1 MTKITKMD
9 KYGEFVD
16 ECKFFP
22 CKSGSMYGPEW
33 SGDARFIII
42 SNTPEA
48 ELLERYSE
56 IMAFLSPYIL
66 LDKECG
72 NPILESVTNTKKYHY
87 RQQLESVQIDEN
99 TTGKAIGFVATDDD
113 MIQKLMLEE
122 ALSNC
127 TTHQRRRIMRYYLE
141 RISMRELAESETV
154 SESAIS
160 MSISSGMKILREYYF
175 TSI

>member
-66 LDKECG
+66 LDEECG

-87 RQQLESVQIDEN
+87 RQQLE
-99 TTGKAIGFVATDDD
+99 
-113 MIQKLMLEE
+113 
-122 ALSNC
+122 
-127 TTHQRRRIMRYYLE
+127 
-141 RISMRELAESETV
+141 
-154 SESAIS
+154 
-160 MSISSGMKILREYYF
+160 
-175 TSI
+175 